1 MNKNLVILVLFL
13 IIFNNSYGNNNS
25 GIQVHYRTDSIVII
39 SGHILDSLTFGGI
52 DSAFIYFEEL
62 PFGNYIEVVKSRIG
76 DGYYEFKTFGH
87 SAYRIKIQVKEYQT
101 VVDTLYPIKNDEGGF
116 LIKNYVLSREPT
128 DDVLTLENLI
138 FDLGKSEIKSESFNE
153 LDNLVKLMKENPD
166 MVIQLEG
173 HTDFRGGKSKNQK
186 LSEDRV
192 KEVKNYLIH
201 GGIMP
206 DRILTK
212 AYGGSKPLS
221 WESSEEASRLNRRV
235 EVRILKR

>member
-1 MNKNLVILVLFL
+1 MNKNLVILVLFH
-13 IIFNNSYGNNNS
+13 IIYNNSYGHNNS
-25 GIQVHYRTDSIVII
+25 GIQIHCNNDSIVII
-39 SGHILDSLTFGGI
+39 SGHILDSLTHEGI
-52 DSAFIYFEEL
+52 DSAVIYFEEL
-62 PFGNYIEVVKSRIG
+62 PFGNYIEVVKSRTG

-87 SAYRIKIQVKEYQT
+87 FAYRIKIQGKEYQT
-101 VVDTLYPIKNDEGGF
+101 VVDTLYPIKNDKSGF
-116 LIKNYVLSREPT
+116 LIKNYVLSREPVE
-128 DDVLTLENLI
+128 DVLTLENLI

-186 LSEDRV
+186 LSEERV

>member
-1 MNKNLVILVLFL
+1 MVLSL
-13 IIFNNSYGNNNS
+13 IFYTNSYGNINS
-25 GIQVHYRTDSIVII
+25 GIQVTYRTDTIVII
-39 SGHILDSLTFGGI
+39 SGHILDSLTLVGI
-52 DSAFIYFEEL
+52 DSAIIYFEEL
-62 PFGNYIEVVKSRIG
+62 PFGNYIEVVKSRTG
-76 DGYYEFKTFGH
+76 DGFYEFKTFGH
-87 SAYRIKIQVKEYQT
+87 SAYQIKIQVKEYQT
-101 VVDTLYPIKNDEGGF
+101 VVDTLYPIENGEGGF
-116 LIKNYVLSREPT
+116 LIKNYVLSHEPAE
-128 DDVLTLENLI
+128 DVLTLENLI
-138 FDLGKSEIKSESFNE
+138 FDLGKSEIKSESFYE
-153 LDNLVKLMKENPD
+153 LDNLVKLMKENQD

-192 KEVKNYLIH
+192 RQVKNYLIQ

-212 AYGGSKPLS
+212 AYGGSRPLS